1 MVRQPSDGETPAAK
15 RGKAAA
21 ADKSTYTAS
30 DIQVLE
36 GLEAVRRRPGMYIG
50 TTDQR
55 GLHHLVF
62 EVVDNSVDEAM
73 AGYCS
78 RIDVTIEANGWV
90 KTVDNGRGIPV
101 DKHKTTGKSAL
112 ETIMTVLHAGGKF
125 GGGAYKVSG
134 GLHGVGASV
143 VNALSRHMYVEVR
156 RDGRVYRQDY
166 QRGIP
171 KGELKSSPDKGQ
183 LHTGTTT
190 AFLAD
195 DEIFDA
201 IDFDYD
207 MLLQRFREMAY
218 LTKGIWIRFADE
230 RAGREREMNF
240 CFEGGVASFVRHVNK
255 GRNTL
260 TARPIYIEKTVET
273 TSVEAAIQ
281 YNDGFSV
288 AEFSFANTINTIDGG
303 AHLTGLRASLTRAL
317 NEYARRQKFLKDD
330 DPNLT
335 GDDVREGIVAVVSVK
350 LPEPQSEGQTKT
362 RLGNAEVETHV
373 KSAVY
378 EGLSQYLEEHPTDGR
393 RIIEKGV
400 MASRAREAAR
410 KARDLVVRKGLLDGT
425 MLPGKLADCSE
436 RDPFQCELYLVEGIS
451 AGGTAKTGRDR
462 RFQAILPLRGK
473 ILNVEKARM
482 EKMLAHEEIRALITA
497 LGAGFGET
505 MDLVKLRYRRV
516 IIMADADVDGSHIR
530 TLLLTFFFRYMR
542 QLIDEGCLYI
552 AQPPLYRIQVGRNHT
567 WIYSDNERDQ
577 HMSKLKEGQKATTQR
592 YKGLG
597 EMNPGQLWETTMDPE
612 QRQMLRVNIDDAMK
626 AEEVF
631 STLMGDEV
639 APRKKWIQGHA
650 TQVRNLDI

>member
-1 MVRQPSDGETPAAK
+1 MEDEAPEPRRRKAQPS
-15 RGKAAA
+15 
-21 ADKSTYTAS
+21 YTAS

-55 GLHHLVF
+55 GLQQLIK

-73 AGYCS
+73 AGFAT
-78 RIDVTIEANGWV
+78 RVEVTIEADGWV
-90 KTVDNGRGIPV
+90 RVVDDGRGIPV
-101 DKHKTTGKSAL
+101 DKHRTTGKSAL

-143 VNALSRHMYVEVR
+143 VNALSRKMWVEVR
-156 RDGRVYRQDY
+156 RDRKVFRQEY
-166 QRGIP
+166 ERGITKGSLKTTADP
-171 KGELKSSPDKGQ
+171 KQK
-183 LHTGTTT
+183 HTGTTT
-190 AFLAD
+190 AWLAD
-195 DEIFDA
+195 DEIFES
-201 IDFDYD
+201 ITYETEPV
-207 MLLQRFREMAY
+207 LQRLREMAY
-218 LTKGIWIRFADE
+218 LTKGLWIRFEDR

-240 CFEGGVASFVRHVNK
+240 CFEGGVASFVRHINA

-260 TARPIYIEKTVET
+260 NPRPIYIEKTVET
-273 TSVEAAIQ
+273 TQIEAAVQ
-281 YNDGFSV
+281 YNDGFSQV
-288 AEFSFANTINTIDGG
+288 EFSFANTVNTIDGG
-303 AHLTGLRASLTRAL
+303 AHLTGFRSALTRVL
-317 NEYARRQKFLKDD
+317 NDYARKQKFLKDD
-330 DPNLT
+330 DANLT
-335 GDDVREGIVAVVSVK
+335 GDDVREGLVAVVSVK
-350 LPEPQSEGQTKT
+350 LPEPQFEGQTKT
-362 RLGNAEVETHV
+362 RLGNAEVKNHAEG
-373 KSAVY
+373 AIA
-378 EGLSQYLEEHPTDGR
+378 EGLMQYLEEHPSDGR
-393 RIIEKGV
+393 KIIEKGI

-497 LGAGFGET
+497 LGTGFGDT
-505 MDLVKLRYRRV
+505 MDIAKLRYRRV

-542 QLIDEGCLYI
+542 DLIDEGCLFI
-552 AQPPLYRIQVGRNHT
+552 AQPPLFRIQNGRQHT
-567 WIYSDNERDQ
+567 WIYSDQERDAFLG
-577 HMSKLKEGQKATTQR
+577 KLKEGQKAHVQR

-597 EMNPGQLWETTMDPE
+597 EMNPEQLWETTMDPE
-612 QRQMLRVNIDDAMK
+612 NRTMLRVTIEDAMK
-626 AEEVF
+626 AEEIF

-650 TQVRNLDI
+650 TQVKNLDV